1 MLVLPSGQA
10 DDHTWES
17 LGLKMKQN
25 QEDQCQEAVSGPEP
39 EAEQG

>member
-1 MLVLPSGQA
+1 MLVLPSGKA
-10 DDHTWES
+10 DDHTWEF
-17 LGLKMKQN
+17 LALKMKQN